1 MAVLNK
7 EVRESQ
13 PDDLPA
19 LEALYAAAFPDENLL
34 PLLRELLN
42 GECDVLSLV
51 AGTDAGPLGHA
62 VFTRCTTTNRSTPVA
77 LLGPVAVAPARHGQG
92 IGSAI
97 IRKGLGILHTEGTAR
112 VLVLGDPA
120 FYGRLGFVPDACIAP
135 PTPCPTNGA
144 TPGSPSTFTQ
154 RSRRSKGNCRC
165 RTRGARPS
173 SGASKRPLEKLF
185 AQVDRRFHAEFFEVG
200 GQPGLRCFTPDI
212 AQGSQEV
219 LIRIELRGC
228 AEPF

>member
-1 MAVLNK
+1 MAALNK
-7 EVRESQ
+7 EVRECQ

-135 PTPCPTNGA
+135 PYPLPDEWRDAWQSVNLHA
-144 TPGSPSTFTQ
+144 AEP
-154 RSRRSKGNCRC
+154 
-165 RTRGARPS
+165 
-173 SGASKRPLEKLF
+173 PLEGKLS
-185 AQVDRRFHAEFFEVG
+185 VPHAWRQAKLWGF
-200 GQPGLRCFTPDI
+200 
-212 AQGSQEV
+212 
-219 LIRIELRGC
+219 
-228 AEPF
+228 